1 VLFVIHNLAPAVAW
15 QAVRAEAATV
25 DDDLYRPY
33 PWPAEHDERFTL
45 ALVLDVGEV
54 LTRHGYE
61 APVGGVLVD
70 LTAGLYRA
78 LHPGQPWHHTVSS
91 D

>member
-1 VLFVIHNLAPAVAW
+1 VLGSKPLPAIA
-15 QAVRAEAATV
+15 AEAGHM
-25 DDDLYRPY
+25 DDDPIRQY
-33 PWPAEHDERFTL
+33 PWLAQRDERFTL

-54 LTRHGYE
+54 LTRHGYP

-78 LHPGQPWHHTVSS
+78 LHPDGPYYHPPPPAP
-91 D
+91 

>member
-1 VLFVIHNLAPAVAW
+1 MDDEMI
-15 QAVRAEAATV
+15 RA
-25 DDDLYRPY
+25 Y
-33 PWPAEHDERFTL
+33 PWLADRDERFTL

-54 LTRHGYE
+54 LTRHAYP

-78 LHPGQPWHHTVSS
+78 LHPSAPYYLPPPPTC
-91 D
+91 